1 MNENTESTWG
11 RVRRVCSTLE
21 TNEDIDQKNSCIVNM
36 IQHFIDGVS
45 FSISVILRSSNSI
58 IKFSR
63 PFISEIL
70 NG

>member
-1 MNENTESTWG
+1 MK
-11 RVRRVCSTLE
+11 TL
-21 TNEDIDQKNSCIVNM
+21 TKKNSCIVNM